1 MTKLEVL
8 QGLATFALSCEAN
21 GVELFYYYQPHV
33 NSVSVNV
40 WEGGKYHGSDG
51 IEFSH
56 TIYFENAFLETQLT
70 FIINTVIDKYY
81 KKG

>member
-21 GVELFYYYQPHV
+21 GVELFYSYQPHV
-33 NSVSVNV
+33 NSVTIIV

-51 IEFSH
+51 IEFSQ
-56 TIYFENAFLETQLT
+56 TIYFDEKTEESDLKQIIET
-70 FIINTVIDKYY
+70 IIDTYY
-81 KKG
+81 KK